1 MISDNVFLN
10 TVMSAD
16 SLRDES
22 KNSYMKQLRQVLKNT
37 KDVYGQSQNKFYYLL
52 THPDIVMKAY
62 KRMIDSSKVSLGT
75 AKANIVALGMLI
87 KRIKEFGMDLPELAT
102 NHKKWIQN
110 IQSINNQVTQRTEK
124 NQLSKRE
131 SDAWVSH
138 DEWLRKEKELRANE
152 IGSPAHLLV
161 AFHSLLAPP
170 RGGDL
175 SAVLITKAKDVS
187 LTNLK
192 QNILVWDGVNNPST
206 LIIRSHKT
214 DAKFPAIRQELP
226 NELKISV
233 QASLSKTPRQY
244 LFESEGLPY
253 KRGIF
258 INWKNREF
266 LRQFKKPTT
275 TNTARHAYVNHKEAT
290 PASIETRRKEA
301 SSMGHSLQTHAEYR
315 KIT

>member
-1 MISDNVFLN
+1 
-10 TVMSAD
+10 
-16 SLRDES
+16 
-22 KNSYMKQLRQVLKNT
+22 MKQLRQVLKNT
-37 KDVYGQSQNKFYYLL
+37 KDVYGQTQHKFFYLL
-52 THPDIVMKAY
+52 THPEMVMKAY
-62 KRMIDSSKVSLGT
+62 KRMIESSKISLGT

-87 KRIKEFGMDLPELAT
+87 KRAKEFGMDVPELAA

-110 IQSINNQVTQRTEK
+110 IQSINNDVTKRIEK

-131 SDAWVSH
+131 VEAWVSH
-138 DEWLRKEKELRANE
+138 SDWLKKEKELRE
-152 IGSPAHLLV
+152 HHFGSPAHLLV
-161 AFHSLLAPP
+161 AFHSLIAPP

-175 SAVLITKAKDVS
+175 SSVLITKAKDVS

-192 QNILVWDGVNNPST
+192 QNILVFDGASKPST

-214 DAKFPAIRQELP
+214 DAKFPAIEQDVP
-226 NELKISV
+226 YELKLAIET
-233 QASLSKTPRQY
+233 SLAANPRRY
-244 LFESEGLPY
+244 LFENGDKPY

-266 LRQFKKPTT
+266 LRQFDKPTT
-275 TNTARHAYVNHKEAT
+275 TNIARHAYVNHKEST

>member
-22 KNSYMKQLRQVLKNT
+22 KNSYLKQLRQVLKNT
-37 KDVYGQSQNKFYYLL
+37 RYIVNGMQHKFFYLL
-52 THPDIVMKAY
+52 THPDLVMRAY
-62 KRMIDSSKVSLGT
+62 KRMIESKEVSLGT

-87 KRIKEFGMDLPELAT
+87 KRVKEFGMDIPELLA
-102 NHKKWIQN
+102 NHKQWIQN
-110 IQSINNQVTQRTEK
+110 IQTINGQVTKRTEK

-131 SDAWVSH
+131 AEAWVTH
-138 DEWLRKEKELRANE
+138 DEWLQKEKELRSE
-152 IGSPAHLLV
+152 LGSPAHLLI

-175 SAVLITKAKDVS
+175 SNVLITKSTDV

-192 QNILVWDGVNNPST
+192 QNILVWDGVSKPST

-214 DAKFPAIRQELP
+214 DAKYPAIQQELP
-226 NELKISV
+226 MELKEAV
-233 QASLSKTPRQY
+233 QASLVSNPRKY
-244 LFESEGLPY
+244 LFESNGKPY

-266 LRQFKKPTT
+266 ARQFNKPTT
-275 TNTARHAYVNHKEAT
+275 TNTARHAYVNYKEST

-301 SSMGHSLQTHAEYR
+301 SNMGHSLQTHAEYR